1 MLAAIPRRN
10 LPRAAAPAPD
20 RATTLGFMQPGPHET
35 VAADPASTDTV
46 PGSPSA
52 DGRAAG
58 EGDLQPLD
66 GQPLDLQPLDPRA
79 RTLWWITGAG
89 MVAQVGVVV
98 GLVDLFAPHPLR
110 RGVLTGAA
118 LLVAS
123 LVAAIVPVLR
133 YRRWRYALR
142 PSDLWIRH
150 GVLWVTVSVIPFSRL
165 QFVDTRQGPLDRLFG
180 LSQLVVHTA
189 ALGTSGR
196 LPGLDASVAERLRER
211 LADVEP
217 SDDASV

>member
-1 MLAAIPRRN
+1 M
-10 LPRAAAPAPD
+10 AAATQPSHDAPNAPA
-20 RATTLGFMQPGPHET
+20 
-35 VAADPASTDTV
+35 ASM
-46 PGSPSA
+46 GPSA
-52 DGRAAG
+52 RGGALDDA
-58 EGDLQPLD
+58 DLL
-66 GQPLDLQPLDPRA
+66 PLDPRA

-89 MVAQVGVVV
+89 VGVLLGAVT
-98 GLVDLFAPHPLR
+98 GIVDWLAPLPLR
-110 RGVLTGAA
+110 PGVLTGAVV
-118 LLVAS
+118 LVAG
-123 LVAAIVPVLR
+123 LLAAGVPVLR

-142 PSDLWIRH
+142 PTDLWIRH

-196 LPGLDASVAERLRER
+196 LPGLDAKEAERLRER